1 MKRFC
6 KNLCSVIVGFSL
18 AVGIA
23 IPAPS
28 VHQDVFRGAEV
39 RPNVHGGPI
48 THPGRKK
55 RRYKA
60 RFHQKSSFA
69 APALIVVDRSKVS
82 VIL

>member
-1 MKRFC
+1 MKTFC
-6 KNLCSVIVGFSL
+6 EVFCSMIVGLSL
-18 AVGIA
+18 GIGIA

-28 VHQDVFRGAEV
+28 VHQDVLRGAEV

-55 RRYKA
+55 RHFKA